1 MEQEDRNT
9 TYIQNKSYQTID
21 NNSVVTILIPISIV
35 LLLLITCVVIAWM
48 LYKITRKKNQKM
60 SVILIPRAPVIFTS
74 EPGRVEEDELMQKR
88 LFSDEEDNIHTDYQD
103 RKQLVRKKTSDT
115 IIRQEGRIFTRQT
128 PSYWDRQGR

>member
-88 LFSDEEDNIHTDYQD
+88 L
-103 RKQLVRKKTSDT
+103 
-115 IIRQEGRIFTRQT
+115 
-128 PSYWDRQGR
+128 

>member
-9 TYIQNKSYQTID
+9 TYIPNKSHQTID
-21 NNSVVTILIPISIV
+21 YNSVVTILIPISIV

-88 LFSDEEDNIHTDYQD
+88 LFSDEEDNSHTDYQD

-115 IIRQEGRIFTRQT
+115 IIRQEGRILTRQT
-128 PSYWDRQGR
+128 PYYWDRQGR

>member
-9 TYIQNKSYQTID
+9 TYIQNKSYQTIVY
-21 NNSVVTILIPISIV
+21 NSVVTILIPISIV

-115 IIRQEGRIFTRQT
+115 IIRQEGRILTRQT

>member
-1 MEQEDRNT
+1 MQQQDRNT
-9 TYIQNKSYQTID
+9 TYMQNKSYQIID
-21 NNSVVTILIPISIV
+21 YNSLVTILIPISIV

-60 SVILIPRAPVIFTS
+60 SVTLIPRAPVIFDS
-74 EPGRVEEDELMQKR
+74 EPGRFKEDELMQKR
-88 LFSDEEDNIHTDYQD
+88 LFSDEEDDSHTDYQD

-115 IIRQEGRIFTRQT
+115 IIRQEGRILTRQT